1 VIRGQRTEG
10 RRQKTEDR
18 KPKTGNRRQNLVLAA
33 VLLLLPLA
41 AAAADA
47 AALFGA
53 TLLGLDDK
61 PFALEQLRGKPMI
74 VNFWARWCGPCRQEI
89 PELAAAH
96 ERYAAK
102 GLVIL
107 GIALDDKAEAT
118 RDFAKAYDM
127 NYRSLLAKDAG
138 IPLMQ
143 ALGNTKAVLPYTVLI
158 DRGGA
163 IVGQKLGPMNREEI
177 DAAALRLLQ

>member
-1 VIRGQRTEG
+1 M
-10 RRQKTEDR
+10 
-18 KPKTGNRRQNLVLAA
+18 LFW
-33 VLLLLPLA
+33 LPLA

-47 AALFGA
+47 SALFAA
-53 TLLGLDDK
+53 TLHDLDDQ
-61 PFALEQLRGKPMI
+61 PFALAQLEGKPLI
-74 VNFWARWCGPCRQEI
+74 VNFWARWCGPCRKEI

-96 ERYAAK
+96 ERYASK

-127 NYRSLLAKDAG
+127 NYRGLLAKDAG

-143 ALGNTKAVLPYTVLI
+143 ALGNPKAVVPFTVMI
-158 DRGGA
+158 DRRGA
-163 IVGQKLGPMNREEI
+163 IIAHKLGPMNAAEIEE
-177 DAAALRLLQ
+177 AARRLLREK